1 MLNGFLKSACSIFD
15 IIAVCDVYCECS
27 LRCILSFN
35 SVGAKPASLTA
46 AAPISSTKP
55 AESKK
60 AITISFSSLRPKP
73 KIFVGAAFFST
84 GKKPTSMYKKSVPK
98 PSARLA
104 SVAGKSKSVAPQ
116 TKSDKSQQQLPPP
129 PPVTKPQ
136 QKPPAEVRRA
146 VYFALHF
153 SGQITTN
160 ISLLLTFFD
169 FYLPVCPPT
178 SLFFSFSKDFY

>member
-1 MLNGFLKSACSIFD
+1 MLNGSLKSARSIFD

-46 AAPISSTKP
+46 AAAAPISSTKP

-60 AITISFSSLRPKP
+60 AITISFSSLRSKP

-84 GKKPTSMYKKSVPK
+84 GKKPTSMYKKSAPK
-98 PSARLA
+98 SSARLA

-116 TKSDKSQQQLPPP
+116 TKSEKSQQQLPPP
-129 PPVTKPQ
+129 PPVTKPH
-136 QKPPAEVRRA
+136 QKPPAEVRRG

-169 FYLPVCPPT
+169 FY
-178 SLFFSFSKDFY
+178 